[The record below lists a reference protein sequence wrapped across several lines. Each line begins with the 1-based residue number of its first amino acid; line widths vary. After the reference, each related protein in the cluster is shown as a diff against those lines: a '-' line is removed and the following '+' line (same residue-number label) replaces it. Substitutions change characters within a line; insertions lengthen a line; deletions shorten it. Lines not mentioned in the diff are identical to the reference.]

1 MTVKLVAGL
10 AAVLV
15 GLLVQASGATAQ
27 TGPCTNASKTAF
39 PTGAGHDHKDITQH
53 RFACRISQSA
63 FLPLKEQLDDPT
75 PGEDDNEVLGEM
87 DVEADIAAVGVAYP
101 EAGILF
107 FDVSNPAHPRF
118 LSRYSGPECEGLL
131 IDVDCGAFVD
141 LSSDGKL
148 AFLSTQQISVVPGG
162 SPPTPPDPSPAR
174 PGVQVI
180 NISDPRSPTLTWEQ
194 PVVSV
199 GGVHTSRSHIIPA
212 GQPDAV
218 PGEYLFS
225 VANGVGI
232 DIYRVERGP
241 AGAAILIKQKTI
253 EIDEVHDMFLQ
264 NDPITG
270 RTYMYV
276 APGFASGLYVYDVTN
291 PAGATPLLA
300 EWDLTPECGEDWY
313 AHTVD
318 VTTRHGRRYVTV
330 DAEIFDFGEQTAE
343 DQAQGCGRVVGNGD
357 RPGPLWIIDAS
368 DFSRLGPANDQ
379 DGEEEGPPADAL
391 KAASQAT
398 LVTTWTNAANR
409 PGGNLLFSP
418 HNQQIVGNR
427 IYLSQYHAGI
437 VVLDAS
443 AAFRGRKVR
452 PGELAFVVPSGTP
465 TRPIFDGPV
474 DPLLIPFFSTFIQAR
489 PDIWD
494 QFFYK
499 GYILAADMTGGFYS
513 FR

>member
-1 MTVKLVAGL
+1 MKLKLILGLAIVVVAGL
-10 AAVLV
+10 A
-15 GLLVQASGATAQ
+15 QAPGAAAQ
-27 TGPCTNASKTAF
+27 TGPCTKASQSAF
-39 PTGAGHDHKDITQH
+39 PTGGGHDHEDITAH
-53 RFACRISQSA
+53 RFSCRLTQAA
-63 FLPLKEQLDDPT
+63 FLSLKEQLDDPA
-75 PGEDDNEVLGEM
+75 PGEDDDEVLGEM
-87 DVEADIAAVGVAYP
+87 DVEAGVAAVAVAYP
-101 EAGILF
+101 EAGVLF
-107 FDVSNPAHPRF
+107 FDVSDPARPRF

-162 SPPTPPDPSPAR
+162 SPPTLPDPTPAR

-180 NISDPRSPTLTWEQ
+180 DVSDPRSPKLTFEQ

-199 GGVHTSRSHIIPA
+199 GGVHTSRSHVIPA

-232 DIYRVERGP
+232 EIGRVVRGP
-241 AGAAILIKQKTI
+241 GGSAALVKVKTI

-264 NDPITG
+264 DDPVTG

-291 PAGATPLLA
+291 PAGDTPLLA
-300 EWDLTPECGEDWY
+300 EWDPTPECGEDWY

-318 VTTRHGRRYVTV
+318 VTTRGGRRYVTV
-330 DAEIFDFGEQTAE
+330 DAEIFESGEQTAV
-343 DQAQGCGRVVGNGD
+343 DQAQGCGQIVGNGD
-357 RPGPLWIIDAS
+357 RPGPLWIVDATH
-368 DFSRLGPANDQ
+368 FSRLGPANDQ
-379 DGEEEGPPADAL
+379 DGEEEGPAAEDL
-391 KAASQAT
+391 KAASQKA
-398 LVTTWTNAANR
+398 LVTTWTNAAQR
-409 PGGNLLFSP
+409 AGGNLLFSP
-418 HNQQIVGNR
+418 HNQQIVGDR
-427 IYLSQYHAGI
+427 IYLSQYHGGV

-452 PGELAFVVPSGTP
+452 PGELAFAVPSGTP
-465 TRPIFDGPV
+465 TRPIFDAPV
-474 DPLLIPFFSTFIQAR
+474 DPLLIPFVSTFIQAR
-489 PDIWD
+489 PLIWD
-494 QFFYK
+494 QVFYK
-499 GYILAADMTGGFYS
+499 GYILAADETGGFYS